1 MKEHGKKLN
10 KRALAFFVVN
20 TKNDLPGCGLLSS
33 GRRSSQCQTSEY
45 CRFVDSG
52 LPEFRCSVALLCLVQ
67 VGDIGMILALPILSN
82 EIFLGIRLI
91 VKGFDTTTLATLSAK
106 SVWVQQTIIV

>member
-52 LPEFRCSVALLCLVQ
+52 LPEFRYSVALLCLVSITFLAPLHLGFGIHRGR
-67 VGDIGMILALPILSN
+67 VDPGVESVADILRSGGRYRHDIGASHSL
-82 EIFLGIRLI
+82 
-91 VKGFDTTTLATLSAK
+91 K
-106 SVWVQQTIIV
+106 